1 MRQLLLLL
9 SLFIGITAVA
19 QNKSNKGKEFWVGY
33 GHNQLMGTNSQTM
46 VLYLSAEQAATV
58 TISVNGTT
66 FSQTYNI
73 PANTVIQTVEIP
85 KAGTNDARIRTEGLS
100 NKGVHIVSDVPIVAY
115 AHQYGSNSSAAT
127 MLMPVE
133 TYGYTYY
140 SLNYTQLSNSNN
152 DAYSWFFVIASQD
165 NTVVEITPSVTTQG
179 GRPAN
184 VPFTVNLN
192 KGEIYNVF
200 GQIISSSASS
210 TTGRDLTGS
219 KIVSK
224 ANLSGEC
231 YPVAVFSGASRM
243 VLCGNSGGDI
253 LQQQIFPASAW
264 GTKYLTAPTIVSGN
278 VNQFNTNFYRVA
290 VRDPST
296 VVKRNGVTL
305 TGLLN
310 NFYYEFSSNQP
321 EFIESDKPILVSQYM
336 PSISGCAGYTGDGDP
351 EMFFLSPIEQAIKKV
366 GFYSTFNQN
375 ITRNYISIIIPSAGL
390 NSLKIDGVASY
401 DRLLLHPR
409 NFAYRIAIKELS
421 QGQHFI
427 ECDSAFTAITYGM
440 SQFESYA
447 YNAGTQI
454 NNLDNQGIIQNTYNT
469 TTASNAF
476 TCKRTPFRPIIRL
489 GYKPTQLIW
498 QFGMVAGITPN
509 TSVTTTTPVAFD
521 STVINGRKYY
531 SYRPPTDYQFND
543 TGNFRIPVVATSPD
557 IDNCNNTETFY
568 VDVRVNPG
576 PSGDFTWTHTGC
588 RTDTVFFSGAATA
601 NGFNITKY
609 KWTFPDLSTDSV
621 QNPVKI
627 LPNQGANSV
636 KLEVIADNGCVGD
649 TTKIVTVSPSPVTN
663 FGMTPPSSCGPTT
676 VTFTDTSS
684 YGGGPIQTWYWDF
697 GNGNVVT
704 VNSNANQTQ
713 NYTAVG
719 AYTVKHFVQAGS
731 CKSDTITRIFNIY
744 ATPVAAFTST
754 QGCLQDS
761 TVQFTNGSSVSDGQA
776 LTYAWNFGDPNA
788 TAGNPN
794 TSTVANP
801 THKYSAYGTYP
812 VTLTV
817 TTPAGCTANITIPYT
832 VVGFGAGINYTVA
845 NENSL
850 CAANSVN
857 LTSQL
862 NVIADSVYRVD
873 IYWDFGN
880 NPTIFETDNSPTV
893 GEIYSHNYPVFTT
906 PANKSFDVKWKVYA
920 KGGCT
925 SEKVKA
931 NVLNAVPAINY
942 PNLPGVCVNASALSI
957 ATATVTN
964 GLTGTGVYSGPG
976 TDAAGNFNP
985 ATAGVGQHTIKY
997 VFTANGGCKDSVTQT
1012 IRVFPRPVAN
1022 FGVSADICVGDS
1034 IRFSD
1039 SSTIASGNIVSWNW
1053 NFADASTATYTNNS
1067 PFFHTYLVSG
1077 GLNPQLT
1084 VTSDSGCVSL
1094 VKTQTVNISLA
1105 PSSGFTISALR
1116 CADSTITFTS
1126 TASTSGVPIQQ
1137 WYWDFGNGQVVT
1149 AANNNPQTINYTAAG
1164 PITIKHMALAT
1175 ASCKS
1180 DTTVQTITIYA
1191 NPVAAFDFNT
1201 GCLVDSLVNFTNNTT
1216 VSDAQTLSY
1225 TWNFGDANTSTQTA
1239 PSHQYAAYGTYP
1251 VTLTA
1256 STANGCVST
1265 LTKSYRVAGFK
1276 PNVAFTVANETALCA
1291 ASPISITQQTALAQ
1305 DSVYRVDIF
1314 WDALNQATVFE
1325 TDNAP
1330 TVAEIY
1336 QHAYAAFTAPA
1347 TKNVTIKWLVY
1358 SKGGCITEYN
1368 KVITLHASPV
1378 LSYPTLTGIC
1388 VNAAS
1393 KSVATATASNGV
1405 TGTGVYSGPGTD
1417 ATGNFNPATAGVG
1430 VHTIK
1435 YVFTTSGGCKDSI
1448 TQTIR
1453 VFAKPSASFT
1463 LSGSVCLQDSVQL
1476 NNTSTIAAGIIVSWN
1491 WIFGDGNT
1499 ANYSNS
1505 NSFYHTYN
1513 NFGNFIAQLT
1523 VVSDSA
1529 CVSDTAFRPVV
1540 IHPLP
1545 VVDFTIPA
1553 FVCMPAGNAAF
1564 TNTSTINGGTMSN
1577 LNFAWDFG
1585 DGNTSVQISPTHSY
1599 AAVGTYNVRLVATSQ
1614 QGCVADTVK
1623 QLSSFFPQ
1631 PDAKFGISAPELCEG
1646 VASVFSD
1653 SSTAPLSAVASYAWD
1668 FGNGTTSTQ
1677 PNPTV
1682 TYATPGNYT
1691 VRLTVTNTQGCTSDI
1706 ETATVKVNLQPV
1718 VDAGLEKTVSQFS
1731 SIQLSPTVNST
1742 TLNFAWTPA
1751 ATLNNPNSLNPTAT
1765 PLDNTWYKLT
1775 ATGDGGCFATDSVL
1789 IKVLIAITIP
1799 NAFSPNNDGINDV
1812 WNVKGLSNYGNAR
1825 IEIFA
1830 RNGQLVYKSTGY
1842 NIPWDGKR
1850 NGQPLPAGVYYYI
1863 IEPNDRGYGKLTGFV
1878 TIVR

>member
-1 MRQLLLLL
+1 MRHCLLVCSLLL
-9 SLFIGITAVA
+9 SFTVFG
-19 QNKSNKGKEFWVGY
+19 QNRSNKGKEFWVGY
-33 GHNQLMGTNSQTM
+33 GHNQLMGANSQTM

-66 FSQTYNI
+66 WSQTYNI

-85 KAGTNDARIRTEGLS
+85 KTGTNDARIRTEGLS
-100 NKGVHIVSDVPIVAY
+100 NKGIHIVSDVPIVAY

-140 SLNYTQLSNSNN
+140 SLNYTQVSNSNN
-152 DAYSWFFVIASQD
+152 DAYSWFFIVASQD
-165 NTVVEITPSVTTQG
+165 NTVVEITPSVATQG
-179 GRPAN
+179 GKPAN

-200 GQIISSSASS
+200 GQIISASASS
-210 TTGRDLTGS
+210 TSGRDLTGS

-231 YPVAVFSGASRM
+231 FPVAVFSGASRM
-243 VLCGNSGGDI
+243 VLCGNSGGDV

-278 VNQFNTNFYRVA
+278 VNQFNTSFYRVA
-290 VRDPST
+290 VRDAST
-296 VVKRNGVTL
+296 IVKRNGVAL

-321 EFIESDKPILVSQYM
+321 EFIESDKPVLVSQYM
-336 PSISGCAGYTGDGDP
+336 PSISGCTGYSGDGDP
-351 EMFFLSPIEQAIKKV
+351 EMFYLSPIEQSIKRV
-366 GFYSTFNQN
+366 GFYSTNNQN
-375 ITRNYISIIIPSAGL
+375 ITRNYVSIIIPSAGL
-390 NSLKIDGVASY
+390 NSLKVDGSTGF
-401 DRLLLHPR
+401 DRILLHPR
-409 NFAYRIAIKELS
+409 NFSYRIAIKELT
-421 QGQHFI
+421 QGQHII

-440 SQFESYA
+440 SQFESYG

-469 TTASNAF
+469 TTSSNAF

-498 QFGMVAGITPN
+498 QFGLVAGITPN

-543 TGNFRIPVVATSPD
+543 TGSFRIPVVATSPE

-576 PSGDFTWTHTGC
+576 PAGDFTWTHTGC
-588 RTDTVFFSGAATA
+588 RTDTVYFSGAATA
-601 NGFNITKY
+601 NGFTISKF
-609 KWTFPDLSTDSV
+609 KWTFPDASTDSV
-621 QNPVKI
+621 QNPRKV

-649 TTKIVTVSPSPVTN
+649 TTKIVTVSPAPVTN
-663 FGMTPPSSCGPTT
+663 FGMSPLSSCGPTS

-704 VNSNANQTQ
+704 ANTNANQTQ

-719 AYTVKHFVQAGS
+719 AYTIKHFVQAGS
-731 CKSDTITRIFNIY
+731 CKSDTIIRIFNVY

-761 TVQFTNGSSVSDGQA
+761 TVQFTNASTVSDGQA

-794 TSTVANP
+794 TSTAVNP

-812 VTLTV
+812 VSLTV
-817 TTPAGCTANITIPYT
+817 TTPAGCSTSITIPYT
-832 VVGFGAGINYTVA
+832 VVGFGAAVNYSVT

-850 CAANSVN
+850 CVASAVQT
-857 LTSQL
+857 TSQL
-862 NVIADSVYRVD
+862 NITADSVYRVD
-873 IYWDFGN
+873 IYWDFTN
-880 NPTIFETDNSPTV
+880 NPTVFETDNNPTT
-893 GEIYSHNYPVFTT
+893 GEVYSHLYTSFTT
-906 PANKSFDVKWKVYA
+906 PATKTFTIKWVVYG

-925 SEKVKA
+925 SERVKVIT
-931 NVLNAVPAINY
+931 LNAVPQLNY
-942 PNLPGVCVNASALSI
+942 PVLNGVCVNAAALSI

-964 GLTGTGVYSGPG
+964 SLAGSGVYSGPG
-976 TDAAGNFNP
+976 TDANGNFNP
-985 ATAGVGQHTIKY
+985 ATAGVGLHTIKY
-997 VFTANGGCKDSVTQT
+997 VFTTNGGCKDSVAQT
-1012 IRVFPRPVAN
+1012 IRVFPRPIAN

-1034 IRFSD
+1034 IRFTD
-1039 SSTIASGNIVSWNW
+1039 SSSIASGNIVSWSW
-1053 NFADASTATYTNNS
+1053 IFGDAGSVVNTNNN
-1067 PFFHTYLVSG
+1067 PFYHTYLVSG
-1077 GLNPQLT
+1077 GLSPQLT

-1094 VKTQTVNISLA
+1094 VKTRTVNVSLA

-1137 WYWDFGNGQVVT
+1137 WYWNFGNGQVVT
-1149 AANNNPQTINYTAAG
+1149 ASNNNPQTISYPAAG
-1164 PITIKHMALAT
+1164 SITIKHMAMAT

-1180 DTTVQTITIYA
+1180 DTTTQTITIFA

-1201 GCLVDSLVNFTNNTT
+1201 GCLSDSLVNFTNNTT
-1216 VSDAQTLSY
+1216 VSDGQALSY
-1225 TWNFGDANTSTQTA
+1225 AWNFGDANTSTQTA

-1251 VTLTA
+1251 VTLSAT
-1256 STANGCVST
+1256 TANGCVST
-1265 LTKSYRVAGFK
+1265 LIKSYRVAGFK
-1276 PNVAFTVANETALCA
+1276 PNVAFSVANETSLCVTK
-1291 ASPISITQQTALAQ
+1291 PVSITQQTPITL

-1314 WDALNQATVFE
+1314 WDAINQPTVFE
-1325 TDNAP
+1325 QDNTPLANE
-1330 TVAEIY
+1330 VY
-1336 QHAYAAFTAPA
+1336 QHNYTPFTNPA
-1347 TKNVTIKWLVY
+1347 TKSITIKWLVH
-1358 SKGGCITEYN
+1358 SKGGCITEYT
-1368 KVITLHASPV
+1368 KVITLQASP
-1378 LSYPTLTGIC
+1378 LLAYPALIGVC
-1388 VNAAS
+1388 VNAAPV
-1393 KSVATATASNGV
+1393 SVATATAANGV
-1405 TGTGVYSGPGTD
+1405 TGSGVYSGPGTNV
-1417 ATGNFNPATAGVG
+1417 TGTFNPTVAGVG

-1435 YVFTTSGGCKDSI
+1435 YVFTASGGCADSI
-1448 TQTIR
+1448 MQTIR
-1453 VFAKPSASFT
+1453 VFAKPTAAFSV
-1463 LSGSVCLQDSVQL
+1463 SGNICLKDSVQFT
-1476 NNTSTIAAGIIVSWN
+1476 NASTISSGNINSWS

-1499 ANYSNS
+1499 ATYSNG
-1505 NSFYHTYN
+1505 NAFYHTYTS
-1513 NFGNFIAQLT
+1513 FGNYNAKLV

-1529 CVSDTAFRPVV
+1529 CVSDTAFQPVT

-1545 VVDFTIPA
+1545 AVDFTLPA

-1564 TNTSTINGGTMSN
+1564 TNTSTLSGGSITN
-1577 LNFAWDFG
+1577 LSFAWNFG
-1585 DGNTSVQISPTHSY
+1585 DGNTSVQISPTHTY
-1599 AAVGTYNVRLVATSQ
+1599 ATVGTYNVRLTATSQ

-1653 SSTAPLSAVASYAWD
+1653 SSSAPLSAIATYAWD
-1668 FGNGTTSTQ
+1668 FGNGTTSNQ

-1682 TYATPGNYT
+1682 TYATPGNYS
-1691 VRLTVTNTQGCTSDI
+1691 VKLVVTNTQGCTSDT

-1718 VDAGLEKTVSQFS
+1718 VDAGTEKTVSQFS
-1731 SIQLSPTVNST
+1731 SVQLSPTVNST

-1751 ATLNNPNSLNPTAT
+1751 ATLDNPNSLNPTAT

-1799 NAFSPNNDGINDV
+1799 NAFSPNNDGVNDV
-1812 WNVKGLSNYGNAR
+1812 WNIKGLANYSKAR
-1825 IEIFA
+1825 IELFS
-1830 RNGQLVYKSTGY
+1830 RSGQLVYRSIGY
-1842 NIPWDGKR
+1842 NTPWDGKR
-1850 NGQPLPAGVYYYI
+1850 NGQALPEGVYYYI